1 MTRQILLS
9 KHEKNDSH
17 FALLLFLFANSS
29 MKKHHTTYLL
39 LICPHCLTRMAS
51 GPAILAFVIQKIYI
65 FDIYFATDAS
75 ENFKDKQ
82 NLMKSEKAGKENIL

>member
-1 MTRQILLS
+1 
-9 KHEKNDSH
+9 
-17 FALLLFLFANSS
+17 
-29 MKKHHTTYLL
+29 
-39 LICPHCLTRMAS
+39 MAS
-51 GPAILAFVIQKIYI
+51 GPVILAFVIQKIYIYI

>member
-1 MTRQILLS
+1 
-9 KHEKNDSH
+9 
-17 FALLLFLFANSS
+17 
-29 MKKHHTTYLL
+29 
-39 LICPHCLTRMAS
+39 MAS
-51 GPAILAFVIQKIYI
+51 GPVILAFVIQKRYI